1 MKLCFDGNPIDSA
14 LNLSNKRVRN
24 NNLMKSTFVIVF
36 VFLIGTF
43 ALTWGLKD
51 AYGQVT
57 QPSQTFKIIVQITNN
72 GNLDEHGTIH
82 VSIDGS
88 RSPVITNNLMFPAL
102 QTSSYPFSFSSSE
115 VPVGK
120 GFSVEVVYGDDDI
133 KRVYGSNTPANS
145 PEIASLTIP

>member
-1 MKLCFDGNPIDSA
+1 
-14 LNLSNKRVRN
+14 
-24 NNLMKSTFVIVF
+24 
-36 VFLIGTF
+36 
-43 ALTWGLKD
+43 
-51 AYGQVT
+51 
-57 QPSQTFKIIVQITNN
+57 
-72 GNLDEHGTIH
+72 
-82 VSIDGS
+82 
-88 RSPVITNNLMFPAL
+88 MFPAL